1 VRVWVRALLALL
13 LLDIFLFKGITIMT
27 ALTIRLPDDKY
38 RRLKEVANQRGTS
51 INRLI
56 DKMTTL
62 LLSDM
67 DTETRF
73 LIRAERG
80 RGKVERGLELLEKGL
95 SE

>member
-1 VRVWVRALLALL
+1 
-13 LLDIFLFKGITIMT
+13 MT

-51 INRLI
+51 VNRLI
-56 DKMTTL
+56 DEMTTL
-62 LLSDM
+62 LLADM

-80 RGKVERGLELLEKGL
+80 RGKVERGLELLEKDL
-95 SE
+95 SR

>member
-1 VRVWVRALLALL
+1 
-13 LLDIFLFKGITIMT
+13 MT

-38 RRLKEVANQRGTS
+38 GRLKEVANQRGTS

-56 DKMTTL
+56 DEMTTL
-62 LLSDM
+62 LLADM

-80 RGKVERGLELLEKGL
+80 GGKVERGLELLEKGL
-95 SE
+95 SQ

>member
-1 VRVWVRALLALL
+1 
-13 LLDIFLFKGITIMT
+13 MT

-56 DKMTTL
+56 DEMTTL
-62 LLSDM
+62 LLAEM

-73 LIRAERG
+73 MIRAERG
-80 RGKVERGLELLEKGL
+80 RGKIEKGLELLEKGL
-95 SE
+95 SQSDLSKNGNIYEIT

>member
-1 VRVWVRALLALL
+1 
-13 LLDIFLFKGITIMT
+13 MT

-51 INRLI
+51 VNRLI
-56 DKMTTL
+56 DEMTTL
-62 LLSDM
+62 LLADM

-95 SE
+95 SQ

>member
-1 VRVWVRALLALL
+1 
-13 LLDIFLFKGITIMT
+13 MT

-51 INRLI
+51 VNRLI
-56 DKMTTL
+56 DEMTTL
-62 LLSDM
+62 LLADM

-80 RGKVERGLELLEKGL
+80 RGKVERGLELLEKSL
-95 SE
+95 SQSDFSKVNPY

>member
-1 VRVWVRALLALL
+1 
-13 LLDIFLFKGITIMT
+13 MT

-51 INRLI
+51 VNRLI
-56 DKMTTL
+56 DEMTTL
-62 LLSDM
+62 LLADM

-80 RGKVERGLELLEKGL
+80 RGKVERGLAVARKRSKSSGFIQA
-95 SE
+95 

>member
-1 VRVWVRALLALL
+1 
-13 LLDIFLFKGITIMT
+13 MT

-56 DKMTTL
+56 DEMTTL
-62 LLSDM
+62 LLADM

-80 RGKVERGLELLEKGL
+80 RGKVERGLELFEKAL
-95 SE
+95 SQ

>member
-1 VRVWVRALLALL
+1 
-13 LLDIFLFKGITIMT
+13 MT

-56 DKMTTL
+56 DEMTTL
-62 LLSDM
+62 LLADM

-73 LIRAERG
+73 LIRVERG

-95 SE
+95 SQ